1 MKCPNCSFEAED
13 WYGEVPCPT
22 CKRPP
27 IFSPSVSDAVTMS
40 GEFTAEHRRDTKLR
54 GVRSSGDSGRLV
66 AVDVTDI
73 GKQSG
78 LIDAP
83 PRLGETGTLEVC
95 ERLRQVLNDREGRS
109 WERCEC
115 NGTHGTDC
123 VLYAADRQELHI
135 QVTRAVPGQT
145 GMWRPVQGQI
155 NTKYEF
161 APEEASEHLR
171 SAIKSKANHYSSS
184 ERGDLVLAVD
194 VLETPGYVG
203 EEVVQRLDAEWLADA
218 GFKAIWLVGIT
229 PSLSV
234 RLHPAQ

>member
-1 MKCPNCSFEAED
+1 MKCPNCGFEAED
-13 WYGEVPCPT
+13 WNGEVPCPT

-27 IFSPSVSDAVTMS
+27 ALSPSVSDAVTMS
-40 GEFTAEHRRDTKLR
+40 EEFTAEHRRDTKLR
-54 GVRSSGDSGRLV
+54 GVRSSGDSGRSI
-66 AVDVTDI
+66 AVDLTDI
-73 GKQSG
+73 GEQSG

-83 PRLGETGTLEVC
+83 PRPGETGTPEVC
-95 ERLRQVLNDREGRS
+95 ERLRHTLNDREGGS

-123 VLYAADRQELHI
+123 VLYAADGQELHI

-145 GMWRPVQGQI
+145 GIWKPVQGQI
-155 NTKYEF
+155 NSKYEF
-161 APEEASEHLR
+161 SREEASEHLR
-171 SAIKSKANHYSSS
+171 SAIESKANHYSST
-184 ERGDLVLAVD
+184 ERAVD
-194 VLETPGYVG
+194 VIETPAYVG
-203 EEVVQRLDAEWLADA
+203 EDVVQRLDAEWLADA